1 MLEISP
7 RKVAHVILRARE
19 LAAKVGRWDAPG
31 DSADSDTILEQRGSD
46 ATRRELAAFIRAL
59 NADEKAA
66 LVAVMWIG
74 RDTFDASDLDEAVA
88 TAKAEAT
95 TPTEQYLLGAP
106 LLSDYLEEGLEKLG
120 IDPSDD
126 EDDLLAHH

>member
-7 RKVAHVILRARE
+7 RKVAYVILQARE
-19 LAAKVGRWDAPG
+19 MHAAK
-31 DSADSDTILEQRGSD
+31 S
-46 ATRRELAAFIRAL
+46 ELSAFIRGL
-59 NADEKAA
+59 NTDEQAA

-74 RDTFDASDLDEAVA
+74 RDTYDAADLDEAMA
-88 TAKAEAT
+88 TAREEAT
-95 TPTEQYLLGAP
+95 IPTEEYLLGVP